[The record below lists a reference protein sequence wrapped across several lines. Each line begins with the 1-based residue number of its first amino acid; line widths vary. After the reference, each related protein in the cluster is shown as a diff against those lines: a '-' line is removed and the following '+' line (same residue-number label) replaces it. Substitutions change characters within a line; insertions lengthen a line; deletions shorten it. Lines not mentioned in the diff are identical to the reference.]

1 VFHLFWQARLAESEA
16 KLRHTVRAREKAQLL
31 EEEVDLLKQRLTQTE
46 ADCNAFVEL
55 KEENKALQESLVS
68 LQQSGGKDL
77 LQAIYQSSLDEVNS
91 LADAQAEIVKF
102 SRGPGMGKTGLQEY
116 IAGLENK
123 IVDMEKQLAE
133 ANTNSAELAG
143 RSDNS
148 SLSSAGGNT
157 EDQSLHRQVRTKVLT
172 VLF

>member
-68 LQQSGGKDL
+68 LQQSGGKDV

-91 LADAQAEIVKF
+91 LSDAQAEIVKF
-102 SRGPGMGKTGLQEY
+102 SRDLDGGKQGYKSTLQ
-116 IAGLENK
+116 GWK
-123 IVDMEKQLAE
+123 IKL
-133 ANTNSAELAG
+133 
-143 RSDNS
+143 
-148 SLSSAGGNT
+148 
-157 EDQSLHRQVRTKVLT
+157 LT
-172 VLF
+172 WKNN